1 MADHQT
7 ALLAIPCLD
16 LEDTLRA
23 AGYQRIA
30 GVDEVGRGCWAGP
43 VYAAAVVL
51 PEDCYLDRSL
61 LAEVIDSK
69 LLATPKR
76 ERLAGAI
83 TRLALGAAI
92 GWAEAPVID
101 RLNIAGATK
110 LAMYAALAALAGR
123 PVNPALPEALAG
135 PRCGTSP
142 SRLGAP
148 ADSALPE
155 AGVRPVA
162 SPALWG
168 AARLAGEALVPDYV
182 LTDALP
188 LSELDLPQRAIV
200 RGDRC
205 CLAIAAASI
214 IAKVARDAEMQRRA
228 GAYPDYGWHQNKG
241 YGTTHHARALLEHGL
256 TPLHRRSFAPMR
268 YLAGLRDHI
277 AGALPPG
284 ATG

>member
-1 MADHQT
+1 VADHQT

-23 AGYQRIA
+23 AGYRRIA

-51 PEDCYLDRSL
+51 PDDCYVDRLL

-69 LLATPKR
+69 LLAAPKR
-76 ERLAGAI
+76 ERLAATI
-83 TRLALGAAI
+83 TQLALGAAI

-101 RLNIAGATK
+101 RLNIAGATR

-123 PVNPALPEALAG
+123 SPTITLPAAPAGERPAGARSEALAG
-135 PRCGTSP
+135 PATT
-142 SRLGAP
+142 
-148 ADSALPE
+148 
-155 AGVRPVA
+155 PV
-162 SPALWG
+162 LWG
-168 AARLAGEALVPDYV
+168 AVRLAGEALLPDYV

-188 LSELDLPQRAIV
+188 LPALSLPQRAVV

-214 IAKVARDAEMQRRA
+214 VAKVARDAEMQRRA
-228 GAYPDYGWHQNKG
+228 GAYPGYGWQQNKG
-241 YGTTHHARALLEHGL
+241 YGTAHHAHALLEHGL
-256 TPLHRRSFAPMR
+256 TPLHRRSFAPMK
-268 YLAGLRDHI
+268 YLTGLRDFV
-277 AGALPPG
+277 AGALPAG
-284 ATG
+284 AAG